1 MDDVSPAT
9 FLDHILLGFWSLCTF
24 LGCVGLL
31 LYLPMSTQPALEA
44 LSETPTFLTVV
55 FGICA
60 MTSFGLCWV
69 LWKRPAVTAALK
81 GAIRLGTAAAV
92 LGFASYATYVY
103 GYSHTLP
110 DSDAPAV
117 GEVPPDFEVKDPDG
131 RTWKL
136 SNFRGTTVL
145 LVFYRGDW

>member
-1 MDDVSPAT
+1 M
-9 FLDHILLGFWSLCTF
+9 HIHIH
-24 LGCVGLL
+24 
-31 LYLPMSTQPALEA
+31 TQYIPR
-44 LSETPTFLTVV
+44 
-55 FGICA
+55 
-60 MTSFGLCWV
+60 W
-69 LWKRPAVTAALK
+69 AV
-81 GAIRLGTAAAV
+81 RLGTGAAI

-117 GEVPPDFEVKDPDG
+117 GEVPPDFSVTDPDG